1 MWFDE
6 ENGNTL
12 RSQMFSLISCFN
24 VFQDAMVCQK
34 SIGLDMVFDLVDFFQ
49 LSMFAFFRF
58 LLDNGFVMLVFRPG
72 NINAGKRPVQ

>member
-6 ENGNTL
+6 ENRNTL

-49 LSMFAFFRF
+49 LSMFVFFRF
-58 LLDNGFVMLVFRPG
+58 LLDHGFVMLFFKPS